1 MELNRRYD
9 PRGDQFLLYVEAD
22 DTYGLE
28 GRLVAH
34 KKSANDEWRA
44 FDGMSLVLRE
54 YEETETK
61 NIKGGKR

>member
-1 MELNRRYD
+1 MELDIRYD
-9 PRGDQFLLYVEAD
+9 PTSDQFLLYVLSD

-34 KKSANDEWRA
+34 KKSINDEWRA

-54 YEETETK
+54 YEEAET
-61 NIKGGKR
+61 RA